1 MAIFHLSAK
10 TIGRNQGRSA
20 TAAAA
25 YRAAARIVDE
35 RTGLVFDFTRKRGVD
50 GTEILTPDGTAA
62 ERADLWNAV
71 EKSEKRIDAQVAREI
86 EVALPRELPP
96 EAMRALVRSFVQ
108 EQFVARGMIAD
119 IAFHNLTGSN
129 PHAHILLTL
138 REWSAGTFGLK
149 RREWNDHTLCV
160 EWRERW
166 ADHANAALFDAGQ
179 NVRIDPRTLIEQAAE
194 AVEQGE
200 TLKAIA
206 LMQEPTVHERGNP
219 AARAQNRAI
228 VARNA
233 ANAPAIHVGRPEPTA
248 RPVFPADDDAAF
260 IATML
265 ARPGTDAARWR
276 LYHAEAQAEAAWLQ
290 DHANDKSQ
298 RQERYR
304 SQRLALHNAR
314 YARDEWQR
322 ENRRPFWPWR
332 WKRWRQHAADY
343 QQTVDAARHE
353 AKAAKAAVSHE
364 ALAALEAEH
373 RAHRRALARVLTAR
387 AQLAELPSEKAQ
399 RLAARPPEP
408 AVEPGIEAPESRP
421 ASRPRLR

>member
-1 MAIFHLSAK
+1 MAIYHLSAK

-25 YRAAARIVDE
+25 YRAAVRIVDE
-35 RTGLVFDFTRKRGVD
+35 RTGLVFDYTRKRGVD
-50 GTEILTPDGTAA
+50 GAEILTPDGTAA

-71 EKSEKRIDAQVAREI
+71 EKSEKRVDAQVAREI
-86 EVALPRELPP
+86 EVALPRELAP

-119 IAFHNLTGSN
+119 IAFHNLTGAN
-129 PHAHILLTL
+129 PHAHVLLTL
-138 REWSAGTFGLK
+138 REWSTGAFGLK
-149 RREWNDHTLCV
+149 RREWNDRALCV

-166 ADHANAALFDAGQ
+166 ADHANAALADAGHA
-179 NVRIDPRTLIEQAAE
+179 VRIDSRMLTEQAAE
-194 AVEQGE
+194 AAEQGE
-200 TLKAIA
+200 TVKAMA
-206 LMQEPTVHERGNP
+206 LMREPTVHERGNP
-219 AARAQNRAI
+219 SARAQNRAI

-233 ANAPAIHVGRPEPTA
+233 TNTPEAHADSPEPSVRA
-248 RPVFPADDDAAF
+248 VRPADDDAAF
-260 IATML
+260 IAAML

-276 LYHAEAQAEAAWLQ
+276 LYHTEAQAAAAWLQ
-290 DHANDKSQ
+290 DHANDKQQ

-332 WKRWRQHAADY
+332 WKRWRQHNADY
-343 QQTVDAARHE
+343 QRAVDAARHE
-353 AKAAKAAVSHE
+353 AKAAKADVSHE

-373 RAHRRALARVLTAR
+373 RTHRRALASALIAR

-399 RLAARPPEP
+399 RFTARASEP
-408 AVEPGIEAPESRP
+408 AAEPAIEAPELRP